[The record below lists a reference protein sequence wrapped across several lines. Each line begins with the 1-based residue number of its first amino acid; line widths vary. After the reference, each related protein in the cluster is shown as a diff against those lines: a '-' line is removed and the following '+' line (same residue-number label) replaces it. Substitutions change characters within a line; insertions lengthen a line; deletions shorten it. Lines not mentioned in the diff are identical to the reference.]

1 MEALTDDVKHRFFA
15 VLAGAEPVD
24 DFEQWV
30 YTQTDLEAYLN
41 SSDYLDLISTDFS
54 SSAGQQELF
63 KLLHRQIDAGEYE
76 TWRLSKLLERF
87 VNREGNL
94 PLMLCEFYDLYCRGF
109 CFLKTLGL
117 EYGLHIKVPP
127 IEYSADYRQDLSEAE
142 KTKLLN
148 SLLPGALEEAQKVL
162 AWLEEGKIVIASTMN
177 ERGYPRYID
186 NRTDKS

>member
-1 MEALTDDVKHRFFA
+1 MPYLPDSLKITFFEALSGEKST
-15 VLAGAEPVD
+15 G

-54 SSAGQQELF
+54 SSASQQELF
-63 KLLHRQIDAGEYE
+63 ELLHRQIDAGEYE
-76 TWRLSKLLERF
+76 TWRLNRLLRRF

-117 EYGLHIKVPP
+117 EYGLSIKVPP
-127 IEYSADYRQDLSEAE
+127 SEYSADYWQDLSEAE
-142 KTKLLN
+142 KTKLLD

-162 AWLEEGKIVIASTMN
+162 AWLEEGKIAIASTKN
-177 ERGYPRYID
+177 ERGYPRYTD